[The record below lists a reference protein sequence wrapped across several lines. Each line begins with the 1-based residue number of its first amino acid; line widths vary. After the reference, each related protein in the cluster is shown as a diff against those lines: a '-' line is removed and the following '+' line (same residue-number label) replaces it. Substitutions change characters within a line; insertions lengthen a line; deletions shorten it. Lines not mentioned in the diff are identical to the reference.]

1 MESESAYNSVMSN
14 YVNRS
19 GHIKHFKKRKL
30 DNMFEDNEMISYF
43 EGQPKVDKISS
54 KTSSYFNNKVI
65 ESVDALIYMGSLS
78 VDLET
83 KSVEELLDH
92 VKIS

>member
-1 MESESAYNSVMSN
+1 M
-14 YVNRS
+14 
-19 GHIKHFKKRKL
+19 
-30 DNMFEDNEMISYF
+30 
-43 EGQPKVDKISS
+43 DKISS